1 MNPVNTNHATS
12 NQAVA
17 PNKRRFDPILQEL
30 YDVKAQLNKEAGYS
44 VEKILERAR
53 ESAKRSAGA
62 AKSAV

>member
-1 MNPVNTNHATS
+1 MNPVNTNQAPA
-12 NQAVA
+12 NQAAV

-53 ESAKRSAGA
+53 ESAKRSANA
-62 AKSAV
+62 L